1 MGIRDS
7 AIVGDLALAIRFVKI
22 IFYSKYAKYST
33 MMAANIRAPDKV
45 TLTYCT
51 ISSMGRDSKNS
62 TISSLCVEKLGKLR
76 KEGI

>member
-1 MGIRDS
+1 
-7 AIVGDLALAIRFVKI
+7 
-22 IFYSKYAKYST
+22 

-51 ISSMGRDSKNS
+51 ISSMGRELKKS
-62 TISSLCVEKLGKLR
+62 TISSLCSEKLGKLK